1 MSFIVKGRMGERY
14 SRCWCPHPQQ
24 ASSCQHLCQARTF
37 SCYWSP
43 HPLPQGRPDTGR
55 IIAPPLSSPHSMT
68 ETATGGSWCVSVPTP
83 SPLLG
88 AWSPLAFRVS
98 PGKLGPT
105 HMGDSRLPFTGSLL
119 PVSLHHSPL
128 ATAFSSQTVTFAVQF
143 LSQRLFLWDTKLRYK
158 SLEIWLII
166 HSFI

>member
-1 MSFIVKGRMGERY
+1 MLVSPPSMGFQL
-14 SRCWCPHPQQ
+14 P
-24 ASSCQHLCQARTF
+24 ALCQARTF

-55 IIAPPLSSPHSMT
+55 IIAPPSSSPHSMT
-68 ETATGGSWCVSVPTP
+68 ETATDASGCVSVPTP

-88 AWSPLAFRVS
+88 AWSPLAFRDS
-98 PGKLGPT
+98 SGKLGPT
-105 HMGDSRLPFTGSLL
+105 HTGDSRLPFTGSLL

-128 ATAFSSQTVTFAVQF
+128 ATAFSSQTVIFAVQF
-143 LSQRLFLWDTKLRYK
+143 LSQCLFLWDTILRYK